1 MAEIKVEKKKPVWPW
16 ILIIVLIILALL
28 YFFVF
33 ADNDGDDDY
42 SNSDDIEQVET
53 RDSIEIEGNRENTDT
68 WEDEELSDSLT
79 DGFTSLSSAY
89 YSAIE
94 EESKL
99 GVDTVYT
106 SNALL
111 KLVDAVKAK
120 AMENQVSLNSDLDQ
134 MRKNTMESGE
144 DAQSI
149 SSEKLKDMGDKIVK
163 ALENI
168 QQKEYP
174 QLTGEVE
181 EAATTVE
188 QIEAGKQMSNQQ
200 EKIKAFFNKTADI
213 LQKMN

>member
-53 RDSIEIEGNRENTDT
+53 RDSIEGNRENTDT
-68 WEDEELSDSLT
+68 WEDEELRDSLT
-79 DGFTSLSSAY
+79 GGFASLSSAY
-89 YSAIE
+89 FSAIE

-106 SNALL
+106 NNALL

-188 QIEAGKQMSNQQ
+188 QLYTAKQMSNQQ

-213 LQKMN
+213 LRKMN